1 MTKLITRN
9 ESTLQEKHFNAV
21 ILRGWG
27 GGGVWGT
34 LQANSNLKFLIK
46 NVLCGVLAMGIIFL
60 MEAKKRAYFLKST
73 ETIFK
78 KNNK

>member
-27 GGGVWGT
+27 GGG
-34 LQANSNLKFLIK
+34 
-46 NVLCGVLAMGIIFL
+46 GVGDFTG
-60 MEAKKRAYFLKST
+60 ELKS
-73 ETIFK
+73 EVPYKKCVMWSSCNGNNFSNGSKEEGLLFK
-78 KNNK
+78 IH